1 MTDKAP
7 IPDGTLDANSRDVDG
22 ALGRLQFCMDRLRDA
37 DYLAEGI
44 DWDTEIVPGCTVEK
58 LVEAVAKGE
67 AVLRVA
73 D

>member
-7 IPDGTLDANSRDVDG
+7 IPDGTLDADSRDAGG
-22 ALGRLQFCMDRLRDA
+22 ALGQLQFCMDRLRDA

-44 DWDTEIVPGCTVEK
+44 DWDTEIVPGCTVEE